1 MTSLTVVL
9 RAAAGGSIVTLALAL
24 GACSQPPM
32 QPASERS
39 VWLEQKWSAAQR
51 QWFHHASQG
60 TATLP
65 VPYDWLLALE
75 QPTLSVL
82 GEPALFSDPAYLR
95 RWGFIDSPRSAG
107 NPGGLPIGFAIT
119 PEFVDPNTGKRQRAV
134 GFTCAACHTGQFTY
148 KGTRVLVDGGPA
160 LTNVTG
166 MGEALGLAAV
176 MTKYVPG
183 RFDRFARRVL
193 GSGYS
198 EAGAAALKVEFE
210 AVLAFIKRQAD
221 LVAKTKSG
229 SVEEGFARL
238 DALTRIG
245 NQVFGIAAA
254 KDANYLPI
262 TAPVSYPHIWST
274 SWFSWVQYDGSI
286 MEPMV
291 RNAGEALGVAAGV
304 NLAGPKATRFD
315 STVDFKTLHAMEIQ
329 LAGGQAPL
337 PRKAFSGLLSPKWP
351 ESLLGAIDRQKAET
365 GRALYAKHCQGCHL
379 PAPDTP
385 EFWDPSHWV
394 ALPGGSERY
403 LNVKLI
409 PVAHIGT
416 DPMQAQALSART
428 IDTSGI
434 GVNATLWLP
443 DAKTGECRK
452 MDQATTDG
460 PAVPYGLALG
470 AVVQQ
475 TIERWYQKA
484 QVPAG
489 TQQQMNGL
497 RPNCLNPSQA
507 YRARP
512 LNGVWAT
519 APFLHNASV
528 PTLMALLSPAR
539 ERPAV
544 IWLGQTE
551 FDPVAVGLRFDEFAG
566 GTKIDT
572 SLRGNSNRGHE
583 FDDAPKG
590 TPGVI
595 GPRLQPQERAAL
607 VEYLKTL

>member
-1 MTSLTVVL
+1 MKHWSVAART
-9 RAAAGGSIVTLALAL
+9 AAGSFVLAVALAL
-24 GACSQPPM
+24 GGCSQPPERAA
-32 QPASERS
+32 PERS
-39 VWLEQKWSAAQR
+39 VWLDQNWSAEQR
-51 QWFHHASQG
+51 SWFHHASQG

-65 VPYDWLLALE
+65 LPYDWLTALE
-75 QPTLSVL
+75 QPTLAL
-82 GEPALFSDPAYLR
+82 GGEPGLFSDPAYLR
-95 RWGFIDSPRSAG
+95 RWGFIDSPRSAA

-119 PEFVDPNTGKRQRAV
+119 PDFVDPNTGKRQRAV
-134 GFTCAACHTGQFTY
+134 GFTCAACHTGQFSY

-160 LTNVTG
+160 LSNVTG
-166 MGEALGLAAV
+166 MGEALGMAAF

-193 GSGYS
+193 GSGYN
-198 EAGAAALKVEFE
+198 EASAAALKVELD
-210 AVLAFIKRQAD
+210 ATLAFIKRQAD
-221 LVAKTKSG
+221 LVEKTKKG

-254 KDANYLPI
+254 KDANYLP
-262 TAPVSYPHIWST
+262 TAAPVSYPHIWST

-304 NLAGPKATRFD
+304 NLAGPPASRFD
-315 STVDFKTLHAMEIQ
+315 STVDFKTLHAMEMQ
-329 LAGGQAPL
+329 LAGKQPPL
-337 PRKAFSGLLSPKWP
+337 PHKAFGGLLSPKWP
-351 ESLLGAIDRQKAET
+351 EQLLGAIDRNKAEA
-365 GRALYAKHCQGCHL
+365 GRVLYVKHCQGCHL

-385 EFWDPSHWV
+385 EFWDARHWTT
-394 ALPGGSERY
+394 LPGGSERY
-403 LNVKLI
+403 VDVKFI
-409 PVAHIGT
+409 PLAHIGT

-428 IDTSGI
+428 IDTTGI

-443 DAKTGECRK
+443 DAKTGVCRK
-452 MDQATTDG
+452 MDKATTDG

-475 TIERWYQKA
+475 TIERWYLRN
-484 QVPAG
+484 QVPADV
-489 TQQQMNGL
+489 QQQMNGQ
-497 RPNCLNPSQA
+497 RPNCLNPAQA

-544 IWLGQTE
+544 LWLGHTE
-551 FDPVAVGLRFDEFAG
+551 FDPQAVGLVATELQG
-566 GTKIDT
+566 GTKVDT
-572 SLRGNSNRGHE
+572 SVRGNSNKGHE
-583 FDDAPKG
+583 FDDAPAG

-595 GPRLQPQERAAL
+595 GPLLQPAERAAL